1 MHRTR
6 KSALRKRKTSTKEE
20 NTAKVSKLDFTNDDG
35 FLPLTA
41 SISGLLNHRRP
52 RVELHL
58 GEASVSD
65 FLEGQVTL
73 ILRAICY
80 FSCQFYW
87 ELKGSTV
94 NSFWDWHLG
103 NPQYVSVL
111 ERCLSYRE
119 SSKGSKERQGPAL
132 GVRLIVVSVK
142 RESTVL

>member
-6 KSALRKRKTSTKEE
+6 KSALSKRKTSTKEE
-20 NTAKVSKLDFTNDDG
+20 NTVKVSKLDFTNDDG

-73 ILRAICY
+73 IMLLQLSILLGTKRLYSQLFLRLTP
-80 FSCQFYW
+80 W
-87 ELKGSTV
+87 
-94 NSFWDWHLG
+94 
-103 NPQYVSVL
+103 
-111 ERCLSYRE
+111 
-119 SSKGSKERQGPAL
+119 GPAVC
-132 GVRLIVVSVK
+132 VRL
-142 RESTVL
+142 REM

>member
-52 RVELHL
+52 RFELHL

-73 ILRAICY
+73 IFRAICC
-80 FSCQFYW
+80 FSA
-87 ELKGSTV
+87 S
-94 NSFWDWHLG
+94 LG
-103 NPQYVSVL
+103 TKRLYSNRFKNHAKRSNCR
-111 ERCLSYRE
+111 ERTART
-119 SSKGSKERQGPAL
+119 GH
-132 GVRLIVVSVK
+132 
-142 RESTVL
+142 